1 MHNVPLGMTVTVL
14 IIEELMENLNEVA
27 KASWPDI

>member
-14 IIEELMENLNEVA
+14 IEELMENLNEVA
-27 KASWPDI
+27 KASCPDI